1 MILVN
6 TPFRDVWLQEY
17 QKKTLISLQARTEC
31 NRVVNFDFQNIN
43 ILGKLVDIDITKAY
57 QRSLTGTDFKI

>member
-1 MILVN
+1 
-6 TPFRDVWLQEY
+6 
-17 QKKTLISLQARTEC
+17 LQARTEC

-57 QRSLTGTDFKI
+57 QRSLTGKILNSKGVS